1 MVRYHPEDEV
11 LLSLASGHL
20 HFGATVLVSVHL
32 EYCSQCRARVQMLQ
46 AIGGALLERA
56 EPRPLGMQALATTL
70 QQIDDSARAD
80 VGAAAKA
87 PASLP
92 QPALLKDV
100 PSLESLRTCK
110 LSRWY
115 WIGPGRRLSRVQPL
129 QEAGSSLFLL
139 KIAPGRSLP
148 RHSHTGL
155 EFTQVLSGSFHNG
168 VTVLGPGDFDMALR
182 EVHHQPVAQP
192 GGVCVCLLWSEGQLR
207 FDRRALRP
215 IARWLGL

>member
-1 MVRYHPEDEV
+1 
-11 LLSLASGHL
+11 
-20 HFGATVLVSVHL
+20 
-32 EYCSQCRARVQMLQ
+32 MLQ

-56 EPRPLGMQALATTL
+56 EPRPLAPGALASTL
-70 QQIDDSARAD
+70 RRIDDLAPASA
-80 VGAAAKA
+80 GASAA

-92 QPALLKDV
+92 QAASLKDV
-100 PSLESLRTCK
+100 PALESLRTCK

-129 QEAGSSLFLL
+129 EEPGSSLFLL
-139 KIAPGRSLP
+139 RIAPERSLP
-148 RHSHTGL
+148 RHSHTGS

-168 VTVLGPGDFDMALR
+168 VTVMGPGDFDTATR
-182 EVHHQPVAQP
+182 EAHHQPVAQP
-192 GGVCVCLLWSEGQLR
+192 GGACVCLVWSEGQLS